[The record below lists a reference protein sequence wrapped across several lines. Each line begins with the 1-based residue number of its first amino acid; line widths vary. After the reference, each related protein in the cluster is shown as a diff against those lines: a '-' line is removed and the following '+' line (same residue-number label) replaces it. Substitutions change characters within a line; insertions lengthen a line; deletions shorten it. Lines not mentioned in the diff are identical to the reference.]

1 MIYSMYEFKGLI
13 FQTNFCLS
21 STILRKKS
29 WTFLTLKNFTYYML
43 FERKFNAD
51 KMLLNEYCLKSF
63 RFLVIAS
70 DLNMSLIKK
79 LYFLKKNLKLLKDFL
94 TKYVDAP
101 GTCLIIILYRC
112 RAIHSRFWGKN
123 NIWCIP
129 CQFNQAI
136 TPYLSEF
143 LHIWYLVSL

>member
-1 MIYSMYEFKGLI
+1 MSFV
-13 FQTNFCLS
+13 
-21 STILRKKS
+21 KKS
-29 WTFLTLKNFTYYML
+29 V
-43 FERKFNAD
+43 
-51 KMLLNEYCLKSF
+51 

-112 RAIHSRFWGKN
+112 R
-123 NIWCIP
+123 
-129 CQFNQAI
+129 
-136 TPYLSEF
+136 LSIVDFEEKIIF
-143 LHIWYLVSL
+143 GVFRVNSTKPLHPTSQNSFIFGI